1 MSISKKRIAIPSL
14 LVLLGI
20 TIGLTYYILSPNQP
34 AKITTQEIKN
44 AGVDGIVTSSS
55 STQKPD
61 KSALQAQASE
71 LVSYE
76 SNPIDIPAKSNAAIL
91 EWDQKGDAGVTTE
104 VRTYN
109 GKDWTPWVETHEVD
123 GGKDGVEIAKSS
135 TLILANVIKKIQ
147 YRFTLTSN
155 SDQPS
160 AIINASNTDIHTI
173 DSSQGPTGSTPFLQ
187 QLYSFF
193 HLNDSASAKA
203 DGPRIITRAEWGSP
217 EPDWSTWE
225 PEYQSL
231 GRAIIHHTATTE
243 TPNAFVAI
251 RAIWQYHAVNLGWGD
266 IGYNY
271 IVDSAGNIFQGR
283 YFDHEYAATHN
294 VDVVAGHAYD
304 NNRGTTG
311 IAAIGNF
318 QGSSAPT
325 AVQLGAISDI
335 VGYKLAPYD
344 VNPSGNGGFGTAV
357 VGHRD
362 VLPTACPGENL
373 YPRLNDIRTVAS
385 QYYMKYNAEHKLD
398 YSFHSQQLTKDGVV
412 ISPETVLRPNDNA
425 VLSFDLKNNGSET
438 WVNSGLYATVLGT
451 SSPTDHAS
459 SFYNPSTWIGAN
471 RPGSFSAKVNPSTG
485 ATTTATTIAP
495 GEIGRFNIKLNVPD
509 IQTSNLSWQQFQERF
524 RLVQDGR
531 IWFPRD
537 IGLYFPINVE
547 THAYNWEYVSQNIFT
562 NSSMTTPAPSTLA
575 PNTRYFARV
584 TMKNNGSAAW
594 YKNTFR
600 LGTSQPQDRVS
611 ALYDTTWLSQN
622 RAASLTQQS
631 VSPGQNGTFEFWIKT
646 PATPTN
652 SREYFRPVVDGIT
665 WLRDIGLYWQINA
678 S

>member
-1 MSISKKRIAIPSL
+1 MAIHISKKRIIIPL
-14 LVLLGI
+14 ALV
-20 TIGLTYYILSPNQP
+20 ILSVVSGFAIYTLNQP
-34 AKITTQEIKN
+34 AKITTREIKN
-44 AGVDGIVTSSS
+44 AGTNGTVESSS
-55 STQKPD
+55 AQKPE
-61 KSALQAQASE
+61 KSALQAQESE
-71 LVSYE
+71 EVSYE
-76 SNPIDIPAKSNAAIL
+76 SDPVDVTTKSNAAIL
-91 EWDQKGDAGVTTE
+91 EWDQKGDAGVETE
-104 VRTYN
+104 VRTHN
-109 GKDWTPWVETHEVD
+109 GTTWTPWTEVDEID
-123 GGKDGVEIAKSS
+123 GGKDGVEIEKSS
-135 TLILANVIKKIQ
+135 TLVLANDIKKLQ
-147 YRFTLTSN
+147 YRFTLSSTPG
-155 SDQPS
+155 QPS
-160 AIINASNTDIHTI
+160 ATINASNTNIITI
-173 DSSQGPTGSTPFLQ
+173 DSSQGPTGSPSFLQ
-187 QLYSFF
+187 QLGSFF

-203 DGPRIITRAEWGSP
+203 DGPRIITRAGWGSP

-231 GRAIIHHTATTE
+231 GRAIVHHTATTE
-243 TPNAFVAI
+243 APNAFVAI

-271 IVDSAGNIFQGR
+271 LVDSAGNIFQGR
-283 YFDHEYAATHN
+283 YFDHNYAASHN

-318 QGSSAPT
+318 QGSSPT
-325 AVQLGAISDI
+325 AVQLNAISDI
-335 VGYKLAPYD
+335 IGYKLAPYD

-362 VLPTACPGENL
+362 VLSTACPGANL
-373 YPRLNDIRTVAS
+373 YPRLGDIRAAAS
-385 QYYMKYNAEHKLD
+385 PYYMKYNAEHKLD
-398 YSFHSQQLTKDGVV
+398 YSFHSQRLTKDGVV
-412 ISPETVLRPNDNA
+412 VSPETVLRPNDNA

-438 WVNSGLYATVLGT
+438 WTNSGLYATTLGT

-459 SFYNPSTWIGAN
+459 SFYDPSTWIGNN
-471 RPGSFSAKVNPSTG
+471 RTGSFSAKVNPSTG
-485 ATTTATTIAP
+485 ATTTATIIAP

-509 IQTSNLSWQQFQERF
+509 LQASQLGSQQVQERF

-562 NSSMTTPAPSTLA
+562 NSSMTTPAPANLT

-584 TMKNNGSAAW
+584 SLKNNGSAAW
-594 YKNTFR
+594 YKNSFR
-600 LGTSQPQDRVS
+600 LGTSQPQDRTS

-631 VSPGQNGTFEFWIKT
+631 VSPGQTGTFEFWIKT

-652 SREYFRPVVDGIT
+652 SREYFLPVVDGVT
-665 WLRDIGLYWQINA
+665 WLRDIGLYWQIDA